1 MPSIRSAPGALVILD
16 PNTDTPSVFWK
27 GAKIENL
34 TGIRVV
40 DGKVVLTVTQT
51 PLDLLYAEMEAAG
64 VKIKK
69 AGAGHV

>member
-1 MPSIRSAPGALVILD
+1 
-16 PNTDTPSVFWK
+16 VFWK
-27 GAKIENL
+27 GAKVENL

-69 AGAGHV
+69 AG